1 MWSSQIDAICE
12 SSTTLAPHYRGSFGK
27 TEFERD
33 RRKYLEKNSLNL
45 FIVNSKD
52 PTSGPVRDGLVVA
65 KGHWTLFYNNT
76 AVPYGI
82 PYGTD
87 GPVPPEGWFFFDSL
101 ARSCTASYGFRLAG
115 DDGPV
120 KHVSPFRLQASNTC
134 GLWCIYAAE
143 VAADRYR
150 IAAAAAAAGGGGTGG
165 TAGSGGTGGLD
176 LKKTLAARFSPS
188 DLRANER
195 TLIIWAKRRG
205 YGQLLPEI
213 FSAAAGEIF

>member
-45 FIVNSKD
+45 FIVNSKN
-52 PTSGPVRDGLVVA
+52 PSGGPVPSVLPDGGGRLVVA
-65 KGHWTLFYNNT
+65 KGHWTLFYNT
-76 AVPYGI
+76 PAAD
-82 PYGTD
+82 D
-87 GPVPPEGWFFFDSL
+87 GDGGWFFFDSL
-101 ARSCTASYGFRLAG
+101 ARSCSTSYGFTLAP
-115 DDGPV
+115 PV

-134 GLWCIYAAE
+134 GLWCIYAA
-143 VAADRYR
+143 AAVV
-150 IAAAAAAAGGGGTGG
+150 AAGGD
-165 TAGSGGTGGLD
+165 GLD
-176 LKKTLAARFSPS
+176 LGKTLAARFSPS

-195 TLIIWAKRRG
+195 RLIIWAKQRG

-213 FSAAAGEIF
+213 FSAAGEIF